1 LEALEDRLVLSTGVP
16 GFGGNAQHTALSTTP
31 AQSLQAI
38 HWFTPVDLQPN
49 PNLFDIHYESPVITA
64 NNTVIVPVDTNLD
77 NNVQLEA
84 FNGATGAPMWTVGT
98 DYQPDPNIGFIP
110 EYGTVLAGN
119 RLYFAGAGGT
129 LFYISNPDM
138 PGPHTA
144 TRVAFYGLG
153 NYNADPTDFNN
164 SVFVS
169 TPLTADANGDIF
181 FGIRVD
187 GFNPQGLPS
196 GIARIDPNGN
206 GTFTSAFDASGIVT
220 ATSDSR
226 DPTIAQVPYNAAPAL
241 SSDESTLYVVLGS
254 ADQSSGDIVALNSTT
269 LQIQTNSSGGL
280 ERQALLDPRFN
291 NSAPAGVLD
300 ISSGSP
306 MVAPDGSVFFG
317 VEGDLNNFN
326 GSRGF
331 MLHFSVDLSQ
341 EFTPGAFGWDDTA
354 SIVPASMV
362 PSYTGTSSYLIMTKY
377 NNYIFPV
384 SLGGTPFFGDGNNQ
398 IAILDPNATQADPHN
413 DGDPNLQVMKEVE
426 TMSGPT
432 PDGFFSQFFSPVSVD
447 EWCINSAVVD
457 PATDSVY
464 VNSGDG
470 NLYRWDLA
478 NNTLSQTVNL
488 TAFSLQAYTP
498 TVIGPDG
505 TVYAINAGVLFA
517 VGAGQT
523 GPAPVS
529 LSTSSLDL
537 GNQAIGTT
545 SATPKFT
552 NTIINFDAPEVRVIS
567 DSITGPDAADFKLLN
582 PPATSPNRLF
592 SMPLNFSFT
601 PSHLGTESATFTLH
615 TNQAVLTVDL
625 TGTGT
630 SPLELSRH
638 SVEFGNQAVGVASS
652 VGTTTLTNV
661 DAGVTLLGIQATGPN
676 AADFTLLN
684 PPAVGQTLAQ
694 GPSLLEFAFTPSKTQ
709 NETTVFIFHTSVGD
723 INVSLHG
730 TGVLNATPA
739 VVQLSETRVTFGDQP
754 IGVST
759 TPVDVLLTNLGNGSG
774 VQLLSVTASGNDAAD
789 FTLLNPPVPGPLPQG
804 SQTLQ
809 FAFSPSHLGSENATF
824 TFSTSAGDLVLSL
837 TGNGTTPLSLSAD
850 GADFGGVPVLATSA
864 GQRLVLTNLDHGG
877 HVTLLGITSSS
888 PDAADFKL
896 FFGPANGV
904 LAGGA
909 SQILFDFT
917 PSRLG
922 SESATFDITTSA
934 GTLTVT
940 LQGTG
945 VPPLSLLSGAID
957 LGSIPVGST
966 TNLFLEQILKVQGSG
981 AGVVAV
987 LQSISVSGPNAAD
1000 FTSFI
1005 GTVPPGGLD
1014 LFAGEQLDFFFLFTP
1029 SQVGPESATV
1039 TFVTNIGD
1047 FSFQLN
1053 GTGI

>member
-1 LEALEDRLVLSTGVP
+1 LEALEDRLVFSTGWP
-16 GFGGNAQHTALSTTP
+16 GFGANPQHTALSTTP

-38 HWFTPVDLQPN
+38 HWYTPVDLQPN
-49 PNLFDIHYESPVITA
+49 PNIFDVHYESPVITP
-64 NNTVIVPVDTNLD
+64 NNTVIVPVATSLDTG
-77 NNVQLEA
+77 VQLEA
-84 FNGATGAPMWTVGT
+84 FSGATGAPMWTLGT
-98 DYQPDPNIGFIP
+98 DFFPDPNTGFVP
-110 EYGTVLAGN
+110 EYGPVLAGN

-129 LFYISNPDM
+129 LFYISDLDT

-144 TRVAFYGLG
+144 TRVAFFGLG
-153 NYNADPTDFNN
+153 NYNANSTDFNN

-181 FGIRVD
+181 FGIRVN
-187 GFNPQGLPS
+187 GPNPAGLAS

-206 GTFTSAFDASGIVT
+206 STFTSAFDASGIVT

-280 ERQALLDPRFN
+280 ERQALRDPRFN
-291 NSAPAGVLD
+291 NSAPAGVID
-300 ISSGSP
+300 VSSGSP
-306 MVAPDGSVFFG
+306 LVAPDGSVFFG

-331 MLHFSVDLSQ
+331 MLHFSGDLSQ

-362 PSYTGTSSYLIMTKY
+362 PSYEGTSSYLIMTKY

-384 SLGGTPFFGDGNNQ
+384 SLGGSPLFGDGNNQ
-398 IAILDPNATQADPHN
+398 IAILDPNATEADPHN
-413 DGDPNLQVMKEVE
+413 DGDPGLRVMKEVE
-426 TMSGPT
+426 TMSDPVT
-432 PDGFFSQFFSPVSVD
+432 DSFFSQFSNVAVS

-464 VNSGDG
+464 VNSEDG
-470 NLYRWDLA
+470 NLYRWDLG
-478 NNTLSQTVNL
+478 NNTLSQTVSL
-488 TAFSLQAYTP
+488 TAFSFQAYTP

-529 LSTSSLDL
+529 LSANSLDF

-545 SATPKFT
+545 SATPKAT
-552 NTIINFDAPEVRVIS
+552 TPIINAQEVKVIS

-582 PPATSPNRLF
+582 PPADSPSLLF
-592 SMPLNFSFT
+592 PTPLNFSFT

-638 SVEFGNQAVGVASS
+638 SVVFGNQSVGVASS
-652 VGTTTLTNV
+652 LATTTLTNV
-661 DAGVTLLGIQATGPN
+661 GAGVTLLGIQATGPN

-694 GPSLLEFAFTPSKTQ
+694 GPSLLEFAFTPSRAQ
-709 NETTVFIFHTSVGD
+709 NETTTFIFHTSAGD
-723 INVSLHG
+723 VAVDLHG

-739 VVQLSETRVTFGDQP
+739 VVQLSETKVTFVDQP
-754 IGVST
+754 IGVAT

-774 VQLLSVTASGNDAAD
+774 VQLLSVTASGDDAAD
-789 FTLLNPPVPGPLPQG
+789 FTLLNPPVPGTLPQG

-809 FAFSPSHLGSENATF
+809 FAFSPSHLGSESAKF
-824 TFSTSAGDLVLSL
+824 TFSTSAGDLVISLS
-837 TGNGTTPLSLSAD
+837 GNGITPLSLSAD
-850 GADFGGVPVLATSA
+850 GADFGSVPVLKGSTFQ
-864 GQRLVLTNLDHGG
+864 GLTLNNLDHGG

-896 FFGPANGV
+896 VFAPVNGV

-909 SQILFDFT
+909 SHLFFQFK

-922 SESATFDITTSA
+922 SESATYVINTSA
-934 GTLTVT
+934 GSFTVT

-945 VPPLSLLSGAID
+945 APQLSLLSGAIN
-957 LGSIPVGST
+957 LGSVPVGST
-966 TNLFLEQILKVQGSG
+966 TPLFEEQIVNVLGGGVIIQG
-981 AGVVAV
+981 
-987 LQSISVSGPNAAD
+987 ITVSGPNAAD
-1000 FTSFI
+1000 FSFFNGAGLI
-1005 GTVPPGGLD
+1005 PPGGRPTFPGEALD
-1014 LFAGEQLDFFFLFTP
+1014 LIFGFTP

-1039 TFVTNIGD
+1039 TIATNIGD
-1047 FSFQLN
+1047 FTFQLN
-1053 GTGI
+1053 GSGI